1 MIQQHF
7 DIDVDS
13 NNDQGQCYSKEMLK
27 ALMLLCQSRRIHFI
41 SDEVYAL
48 SVFDTGNADAAPF
61 TSVLS
66 LDTTDLIDND
76 HLHVFYGMSK
86 VSTF

>member
-1 MIQQHF
+1 MKF
-7 DIDVDS
+7 
-13 NNDQGQCYSKEMLK
+13 
-27 ALMLLCQSRRIHFI
+27 CQKHHIHFI

-48 SVFDTGNADAAPF
+48 SVYDTGNADAAPF

-66 LDTTDLIDND
+66 FDTTDLIDND

-86 VSTF
+86 VSPSNT